1 MCNRSKYKIVTK
13 FDEINGAW
21 VVFID
26 NKRYPRDKQKAY
38 LGTKKDKRQ
47 VIMKALEDRII
58 SLKYKVTGYR
68 NYY

>member
-38 LGTKKDKRQ
+38 LGNKRDKRQ
-47 VIMKALEDRII
+47 VIMKALDDRNL

>member
-47 VIMKALEDRII
+47 VIMKALEDRI
-58 SLKYKVTGYR
+58 
-68 NYY
+68 